1 MCRFRHPAQFG
12 LSFVSKLYP
21 NAPLP
26 STGRAGKVVSP
37 ENIIKICSNLAVFIC
52 RFLKHL
58 CFFLP
63 FCSIVEHLGSPWQT
77 KTSPLPYP
85 VCVPFCNRRKNRHKK
100 GGRNPPASD
109 CQKSPIQPTC
119 ADGWDTTREIERREC
134 ASRLAAS
141 AWFCAQ
147 FCLNGGYQ
155 GTAKLRRCL
164 RQKQPK
170 RSRGRGLLFA
180 SGLLPAQQKQGSA
193 TKGAERSEAE
203 GEMRGEVARDAQ
215 ASCD

>member
-37 ENIIKICSNLAVFIC
+37 ENIIKICSNLAVFMC

-77 KTSPLPYP
+77 KTSPLPCP
-85 VCVPFCNRRKNRHKK
+85 VCVPFCNRRKKGTKKAGGTLPPQTVKKVPSSRHV
-100 GGRNPPASD
+100 RMDVFAS
-109 CQKSPIQPTC
+109 P
-119 ADGWDTTREIERREC
+119 
-134 ASRLAAS
+134 
-141 AWFCAQ
+141 
-147 FCLNGGYQ
+147 
-155 GTAKLRRCL
+155 LRR
-164 RQKQPK
+164 
-170 RSRGRGLLFA
+170 
-180 SGLLPAQQKQGSA
+180 AQQKQGTA
-193 TKGAERSEAE
+193 TKRFSDLRSRQKRVPPGAWRFCDTLNSMAKPYVFYAFLRPFA
-203 GEMRGEVARDAQ
+203 MRTA
-215 ASCD
+215 